1 MQRTTPI
8 GAAFRAYTSGGAR
21 AMIDTIND
29 ATHMQESTNSQGMRG
44 ESWPTM
50 ESPQNYGFT
59 SVVADA
65 TKGAGGM
72 IQDCAEGFVSF
83 MGGSRSFPVMGIM
96 DDRRHR
102 LINLAKDA
110 AKGAVA
116 MFGLKEWGQQL
127 LNNVDGMYMTGNIQN
142 KIRIALVKNSNQQQQ
157 SSQSGSGVGAQ
168 QLDASGASGS
178 SPGQSGGQQKGQKT
192 LHKQDSTVWIEQNQT
207 STTCAH
213 GDAQSSQKTGSDSS
227 VYYKDRTTSSCQS
240 TTDHAH
246 IRTGN
251 NRVFVDASGCWTTT
265 PIQIKLDS
273 YCKT

>member
-8 GAAFRAYTSGGAR
+8 AAALRAYVGGGAR
-21 AMIDTIND
+21 AMIDTIDD
-29 ATHMQESTNSQGMRG
+29 AKHMQESTNSQGMRG

-65 TKGAGGM
+65 TKGDDGM

-127 LNNVDGMYMTGNIQN
+127 LNTADGMFMTGNVQN
-142 KIRIALVKNSNQQQQ
+142 KIRIALVNNSNQQQS
-157 SSQSGSGVGAQ
+157 SSQSGGAAPQ
-168 QLDASGASGS
+168 QRAVGASGS
-178 SPGQSGGQQKGQKT
+178 SGSSGQAGGQQKGQKT
-192 LHKQDSTVWIEQNQT
+192 LHKQDSTIWMEQNQT

-213 GDAQSSQKTGSDSS
+213 GDACSAQKASSDSS

-246 IRTGN
+246 IRTGD
-251 NRVFVDASGCWTTT
+251 NRVFVDQSGCWSTS
-265 PIQIKLDS
+265 PIQVKLDG

>member
-1 MQRTTPI
+1 
-8 GAAFRAYTSGGAR
+8 
-21 AMIDTIND
+21 
-29 ATHMQESTNSQGMRG
+29 
-44 ESWPTM
+44 
-50 ESPQNYGFT
+50 
-59 SVVADA
+59 
-65 TKGAGGM
+65 
-72 IQDCAEGFVSF
+72 

-157 SSQSGSGVGAQ
+157 SSSQGSAPSQ
-168 QLDASGASGS
+168 RDAGASGS
-178 SPGQSGGQQKGQKT
+178 SSSGQAGGQQKGQKT

-213 GDAQSSQKTGSDSS
+213 GDAQSGQKANSDSS

-246 IRTGN
+246 IRTGD
-251 NRVFVDASGCWTTT
+251 NRVFVDSSGCWSTT